1 MPRLNAIWD
10 AVMPNAKTAWGA
22 SRKGGYT
29 AMRAAMSGVKAA
41 DRTAVGYATRAMA
54 GATTGAL
61 IGAGWGAISDQE
73 SIVGGA
79 MKGAFVGAGIR
90 TGMRG
95 LNIKSTRGLTKFN
108 NARGFR
114 ENLSRSWKIMSESK
128 NRNLRNMIVG
138 VGAFQGVRGMM
149 SGRDNPLGGGVS
161 GGIAGGI
168 QGAALYGGYR
178 GIKSMGFF
186 K

>member
-1 MPRLNAIWD
+1 MLTAAALAFLLNIAGGVFNWIFQKAGRL
-10 AVMPNAKTAWGA
+10 
-22 SRKGGYT
+22 
-29 AMRAAMSGVKAA
+29 
-41 DRTAVGYATRAMA
+41 
-54 GATTGAL
+54 TTQVVLFALAL

-161 GGIAGGI
+161 GGIAGGL